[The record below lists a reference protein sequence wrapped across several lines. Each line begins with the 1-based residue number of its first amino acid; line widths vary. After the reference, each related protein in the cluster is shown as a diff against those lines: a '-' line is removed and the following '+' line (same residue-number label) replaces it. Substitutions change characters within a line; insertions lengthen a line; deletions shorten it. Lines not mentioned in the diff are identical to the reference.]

1 LVTTEEAASRKV
13 SDFVVEKRLQIG
25 VGVMGLTSS
34 QLLEQVKKDIEEI
47 TPEQTSRGLQ
57 AGEISHLIDIRERDE
72 VMDGYIPG
80 AALIPRGFL
89 ELSVEED
96 VTMDRDAAIVVYCA
110 GGSRSALA
118 VRDLKLMGYSNV
130 SSMIGGIKGWKESG
144 LGIEQESLLTDEDM
158 QRYARHI
165 TLPEVGEAGQQ
176 QLGKGKVLLVGA
188 GGLGCPSALYIAAAG
203 VGTIGLVDA
212 DVVDRSNLQR
222 QILFG
227 ESVVGQPKVEVAKAR
242 LLDLNPTLKVNSHY
256 ELLHSGN
263 AMEIIGGYDIIVNG
277 CDNFPTRYLVNDAA
291 VLTGK
296 TVVDGSIFRFEGQA
310 TVYDPANGGPCYRCL
325 YPEPPPPG
333 EVPSC
338 AEGGVLG
345 VLPGIIGVI
354 QATEVVKQLIGKG
367 TSLSGRMVLY
377 DALEM
382 SFRELKLRRNVE
394 CPVCGDHPTV
404 TELIDYNQFCGL
416 PSHSE
421 AAG

>member
-1 LVTTEEAASRKV
+1 
-13 SDFVVEKRLQIG
+13 
-25 VGVMGLTSS
+25 MGLTSS
-34 QLLEQVKKDIEEI
+34 QLLERVKEQIEEI
-47 TPEQTSRGLQ
+47 TPEEAKRGVQ
-57 AGEISHLIDIRERDE
+57 SGKIKHLIDIRERDE

-96 VTMDRDAAIVVYCA
+96 VTMDRDAPMVVYCA

-118 VRDLKLMGYSNV
+118 ARDLDAMGYTNV
-130 SSMIGGIKGWKESG
+130 ASMIGGIKGWKDAG
-144 LGIEQESLLTDEDM
+144 FGIENDGLLSDDDL
-158 QRYARHI
+158 QRYSRHI
-165 TLPEVGEAGQQ
+165 TLPEVGESGQQ
-176 QLGKGKVLLVGA
+176 KLLKGKVLLVGA
-188 GGLGCPSALYIAAAG
+188 GGLGCPSALYLAAAG

-212 DVVDRSNLQR
+212 DVVDKSNLQR
-222 QILFG
+222 QVLFG
-227 ESVVGQPKVEVAKAR
+227 ESELGRPKVEAARER
-242 LLDLNPTLKVNSHY
+242 LLDLNPGLNINTHH
-256 ELLHSGN
+256 ELMHSGN
-263 AMEIIGGYDIIVNG
+263 ALQIIDDYDIIVNG

-296 TVVDGSIFRFEGQA
+296 PVVDGSIFRFEGQA
-310 TVYDPANGGPCYRCL
+310 TVYNPGEGGPCYRCL

-345 VLPGIIGVI
+345 VLPGMVGVI
-354 QATEVVKQLIGKG
+354 QATEVVKLILGLG
-367 TSLSGRMVLY
+367 SSLIGRMVLY

-382 SFRELKLRRNVE
+382 SFREVRLRRNVE
-394 CPVCGDHPTV
+394 CPACGDNPTV

-416 PSHSE
+416 PSHSDAASHSE

>member
-1 LVTTEEAASRKV
+1 
-13 SDFVVEKRLQIG
+13 
-25 VGVMGLTSS
+25 MGLTSS
-34 QLLEQVKKDIEEI
+34 QLLEQVKKNIEEI

-118 VRDLKLMGYSNV
+118 VRDLKLMGYTNV

-144 LGIEQESLLTDEDM
+144 LGIEQNGLLSDEDM

-416 PSHSE
+416 PSH
-421 AAG
+421 